1 MGRVPGSTYRLQ
13 LHKGFPFADAAAIAG
28 YLKALGITHVY
39 SSPYLQAAPGSMH
52 GYDVVDHRT
61 VNQEL
66 GGAEGHER
74 FCKHL
79 GEVGLGQVLDIV
91 PNHMSLGEQNRY
103 WWDVLENGTNSRYAS
118 FFDIDW
124 NPSEERLRD
133 KVLVPV
139 LGDQYGRVL
148 SAGGVKIVRQG
159 SDFVV
164 EAAGQTFPVSPTSL
178 SLILNRAA
186 EYAPKE
192 SSVDTLSFVSAS
204 FARLPSPEFWDR
216 RMILARNRDKIV
228 LRGLLARLCAEEQAI
243 CEAID
248 RAVAE
253 INANPDALD
262 ELLNQQYYR
271 LAYWKTAD
279 QQLGYRRFFDVNTLI
294 GLRVEREFVFD
305 ETHALIL
312 KWLKQG
318 VLDGVRVDHPDG
330 LRDPKQYFER
340 LRDRAPDA
348 WIVGEK
354 ILEPGESLRQDWP
367 IQGTSGYDFLNLALG
382 LLVQPAGLVRLG
394 EHYAAFTG
402 DITSFPTVARDKKIA
417 VTQEALGS
425 DVNRLASL
433 FVDICECNRDRR
445 DFTRAEVRR
454 AIREVA
460 ACFAIYRTYVI
471 PERSEITEAD
481 IHAIAYATDCAKT
494 NRTDIDPG
502 LFDFMHDVLTLKV
515 TGKIETEFVYRFQ
528 QFTSPVM
535 AKGVEDTAFYCS
547 NRLLAM
553 NEVGGDP
560 DRNGLP
566 LAHFHEVNQRIQQ
579 TFPTTMTTLSTH
591 DTKRSDDVRARLL
604 VLSEMPDT
612 FVEAVRRWSQ
622 LGARH
627 RSGDLIDTGTEWF
640 LYQTMVGAWP
650 ISPERLRDYMQKA
663 MREAKVRT
671 SWVANDAAYEGAL
684 NDYID
689 TLLSD
694 EAFTQDMAAFVQSI
708 LAACR
713 INSLSQTLLKYTAP
727 GVPDLYQGSELWDL
741 SLVDPDNRRPVDY
754 QLREHLLQGLVSKGT
769 HALKGTGFSPYV
781 ESPTTAGALAPE
793 GANAWGHQLADPNDP
808 GQPKLWLVHRALT
821 LRNDHPEWFGPE
833 AAYTPLTATG
843 QQSDRVIAYLRG
855 ECVLT
860 IAQRWSFSAQPW
872 ADTALTIPPGT
883 WRNRLT
889 GELIQAGNTP
899 IAKLLATFPV
909 ALLVREDKERP
920 NA

>member
-13 LHKGFPFADAAAIAG
+13 LHKGFTFEDASAIAG
-28 YLKALGITHVY
+28 YLKALGVTHVY

-52 GYDVVDHRT
+52 GYDVVDHRN

-66 GGAEGHER
+66 GGAEAHER
-74 FCKHL
+74 FSKHL

-124 NPSEERLRD
+124 NSSEERLRD
-133 KVLVPV
+133 KVLVPI
-139 LGDQYGRVL
+139 LPDQYGRVL
-148 SAGGVKIVRQG
+148 SAGGVKVARQG
-159 SDFVV
+159 ADFVV

-186 EYAPKE
+186 E
-192 SSVDTLSFVSAS
+192 STRNDTLSFVSAS

-216 RMILARNRDKIV
+216 RMILARNRDRLV
-228 LRGLLARLCAEEQAI
+228 LRGLLARLCAEEDNV

-253 INANPDALD
+253 LNTNADALD

-305 ETHALIL
+305 ETHALII

-354 ILEPGESLRQDWP
+354 ILEPGEWLRENWP
-367 IQGTSGYDFLNLALG
+367 VQGTSGYDFLNLALG
-382 LLVQPAGLVRLG
+382 VLVQPAGLKRLG
-394 EHYAAFTG
+394 EHYADFTG
-402 DITSFPTVARDKKIA
+402 DETSFPKVAHDKKIA

-433 FVDICECNRDRR
+433 FVDICECNRERR
-445 DFTRAEVRR
+445 DFTRAEIRR

-460 ACFAIYRTYVI
+460 SCFAIYRTYVI
-471 PERSEITEAD
+471 PERNEVNAEDRRSIKRATES
-481 IHAIAYATDCAKT
+481 AKR
-494 NRTDIDPG
+494 NRTDIDGG
-502 LFDFMHDVLTLKV
+502 LFDFMRDVLTLKV

-547 NRLLAM
+547 NRLIAM

-560 DRNGLP
+560 DCDGGSLE
-566 LAHFHEVNQRIQQ
+566 HFHTYNERMQR
-579 TFPTTMTTLSTH
+579 TFPTTMTALSTH
-591 DTKRSDDVRARLL
+591 DTKRADDVRARLL
-604 VLSEMPDT
+604 ALSEMPDA
-612 FVEAVRRWSQ
+612 FAEAVRRWSH
-622 LGARH
+622 LGASHRH
-627 RSGDLIDTGTEWF
+627 GDLIDTGTEWF

-650 ISPERLRDYMQKA
+650 ISGERLRNYMQKA

-671 SWVANDAAYEGAL
+671 SWVANDGAYETAL
-684 NDYID
+684 NEYID
-689 TLLSD
+689 ALLAD
-694 EAFTQDMAAFVQSI
+694 AEFTKDMAAFVQSI
-708 LAACR
+708 LLAGR
-713 INSLSQTLLKYTAP
+713 INSLAQTLLKYTAP
-727 GVPDLYQGSELWDL
+727 GVPDLYQGGELWDL

-754 QLREHLLQGLVSKGT
+754 ALRERLLRQMDGMKPAEVF
-769 HALKGTGFSPYV
+769 ARM
-781 ESPTTAGALAPE
+781 
-793 GANAWGHQLADPNDP
+793 NDP
-808 GQPKLWLVHRALT
+808 QDEGLPKLWLVHRALEV
-821 LRNDHPEWFGPE
+821 RNEHAEWFGAE
-833 AAYTPLTATG
+833 AAYTPVAASGPQT
-843 QQSDRVIAYLRG
+843 DRVIAYLRG
-855 ECVLT
+855 ADVLT
-860 IAQRWSFSAQPW
+860 VAPRWPLTRKDW
-872 ADTALTIPPGT
+872 GETAIVLPAGT

-889 GELIQAGNTP
+889 DEVYSGGAVA
-899 IAKLLATFPV
+899 IAKLVSTSPV
-909 ALLVREDKERP
+909 ALLTCES
-920 NA
+920 